1 MGVFRLGVRFALV
14 ALALGAAALTA
25 YIGSASPAVV
35 ADPIRP
41 AASSAPALAAG
52 ADRVTALPT
61 LGAVTQPQFAGYA
74 SVRASECSDLLCS
87 HQSGLFYWLVGQ
99 TAHYR
104 ARPTLLWTNGGPGA
118 SSMYGFFSE
127 NGPYDFNP
135 AGGLVPNANSWSGA
149 ANYLVFDHPLGVG
162 LSSPIGGRYAQN
174 LRQGIDQ
181 LHTALGHV
189 IDRHGLWR
197 SPLFLSGESYGG
209 TYVPVLAQQILDAN
223 RHARRPIDLRGIV
236 IVDGWVDPEV
246 QVSTTATY
254 ALSHGLI
261 SAAQKLV
268 LDHIFA
274 RCRRAMRGGPP
285 SSLRAG
291 QICQSIQDKI
301 AAMSGRWL
309 GNIGMTGD
317 ISYTPIETYLNRRDV
332 RAAIHARP
340 GGRFSLGSDRISRL
354 YARGV
359 MDPYGG
365 VVGELLA
372 RHLPV
377 MVISGLNDAKD
388 ANFLGTRKWLAQLR
402 WRGAARY
409 RASVPRRW
417 TSAGVVL
424 GYIRSG
430 GGLTSVEALNTGHLA
445 PRDQPKLIDLIQ
457 RFMATHR

>member
-1 MGVFRLGVRFALV
+1 LRFALV
-14 ALALGAAALTA
+14 SLALSAAALTA
-25 YIGSASPAVV
+25 YIASASPAVV
-35 ADPIRP
+35 A
-41 AASSAPALAAG
+41 AS
-52 ADRVTALPT
+52 DRVTTLPV
-61 LGAVTQPQFAGYA
+61 LGPVTQPQFAGYA
-74 SVRASECSDLLCS
+74 SVSAAECSDVLCS
-87 HQSGLFYWLVGQ
+87 HQPGLFYWLVGQ
-99 TAHYR
+99 TAAYR
-104 ARPTLLWTNGGPGA
+104 SRPTLYWTNGGPGA

-127 NGPYDFNP
+127 NGPYKIG
-135 AGGLVPNANSWSGA
+135 AMGRLVPNPDSWSKA

-162 LSSPIGGRYAQN
+162 MSFPTGGDYARN

-189 IDRHGLWR
+189 ISGHGMQR

-209 TYVPVLAQQILDAN
+209 TYVPVLAKQILDAN
-223 RHARRPIDLRGIV
+223 RRGRQHINLRGII

-254 ALSHGLI
+254 ALTHGLI
-261 SAAQKLV
+261 TDSQKAV
-268 LDHIFA
+268 LDRVFA

-291 QICQSIQDKI
+291 RICQSIQDKI

-317 ISYTPIETYLNRRDV
+317 INYKPIETYLNRPDV
-332 RAAIHARP
+332 RAAIHAKP
-340 GGRFSLGSDRISRL
+340 GGRFSLGSDQISRL

-359 MDPYGG
+359 MDPYAD

-388 ANFLGTRKWLAQLR
+388 ANFLGTRKWLATLR
-402 WRGAARY
+402 WRGAGRY
-409 RASVPRRW
+409 RAAVRQQW
-417 TSAGVVL
+417 KIKGVVL
-424 GYIRSG
+424 GYIRTG

-445 PRDQPKLIDLIQ
+445 PRDQPKLIDLIRQ
-457 RFMATHR
+457 FMARHS

>member
-1 MGVFRLGVRFALV
+1 MRLALRFALV
-14 ALALGAAALTA
+14 ALALSAALSA
-25 YIGSASPAVV
+25 YIASASPAVV
-35 ADPIRP
+35 AD
-41 AASSAPALAAG
+41 

-61 LGAVTQPQFAGYA
+61 LGALAQPQFAGYA
-74 SVRASECSDLLCS
+74 SVSAGECPDIQCS
-87 HQSGLFYWLVGQ
+87 HQPGLFYWLVGQ
-99 TAHYR
+99 ARDYQS
-104 ARPTLLWTNGGPGA
+104 RPTLYWTNGGPGA

-127 NGPYDFNP
+127 NGPYKLDPSGGIVANP
-135 AGGLVPNANSWSGA
+135 DSWSKA

-162 LSSPIGGRYAQN
+162 LSSPIGGHYARN
-174 LRQGIDQ
+174 LDQGIEQ
-181 LHTALGHV
+181 LHMALGHV
-189 IDRHGLWR
+189 INRRGLQH

-209 TYVPVLAQQILDAN
+209 TYVPLLAREILDAN
-223 RHARRPIDLRGIV
+223 QRGEQHINLRGI
-236 IVDGWVDPEV
+236 IILDGWVDPEL
-246 QVSTTATY
+246 QVSTTAAY
-254 ALSHGLI
+254 ALTHGLI
-261 SAAQKLV
+261 SAAQKVV
-268 LDHIFA
+268 LDRDFA

-291 QICQSIQDKI
+291 RVCQSIQDKI

-317 ISYTPIETYLNRRDV
+317 INYTPIETYLNRFDV

-340 GGRFSLGSDRISRL
+340 GGKFSLGSDEISRR

-388 ANFLGTRKWLAQLR
+388 ANFLGTRKWLATLR
-402 WRGAARY
+402 WSGAGRY
-409 RASVPRRW
+409 RAAGRQRW
-417 TSAGVVL
+417 RSDGVVL
-424 GYIRSG
+424 GYTRTG

-445 PRDQPKLIDLIQ
+445 PRDQPKLIDLIR
-457 RFMATHR
+457 RFMARNS